1 MNGLYFQRKFFR
13 EVTHS
18 KPLPKLSH
26 HLIDWGGFL
35 LYDDYSPL
43 ILLRMIDQKIYKKL
57 DFIALCCLIIT
68 INNSNVDDI
77 WDASLLVLITVLYF
91 LPFVMELLQNLLPDF
106 KTDKTDEDHDLDH
119 PQDIG

>member
-1 MNGLYFQRKFFR
+1 
-13 EVTHS
+13 
-18 KPLPKLSH
+18 
-26 HLIDWGGFL
+26 
-35 LYDDYSPL
+35 
-43 ILLRMIDQKIYKKL
+43 MIDQKIYKKL

-91 LPFVMELLQNLLPDF
+91 LPFVIELLQNHLPDF